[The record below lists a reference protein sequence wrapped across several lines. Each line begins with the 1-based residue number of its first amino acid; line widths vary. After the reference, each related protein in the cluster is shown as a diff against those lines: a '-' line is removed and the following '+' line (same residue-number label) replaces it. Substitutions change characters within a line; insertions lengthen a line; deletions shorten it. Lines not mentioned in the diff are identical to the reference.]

1 MAVVGMC
8 LVDDTGGYVRLVEA
22 PASDRRNFAAQ
33 LHKWLMTMGFVV
45 KLWSFHFYSIGCP
58 QPAGVVPE
66 DSCA

>member
-8 LVDDTGGYVRLVEA
+8 LVEDTGGYVRLAEA
-22 PASDRRNFAAQ
+22 PASDRRYFAAQ